1 MFAFTWPLELIL
13 AAQSRG
19 WLPFHFPSFL
29 GLFVGFGFVFAAV
42 IASAMV
48 DGRKGVVELL
58 ARLLIWRVGW
68 LWYALALL
76 GPAVFFLAAIGVHVL
91 LGGAP
96 PDFSQPFVRQL
107 VPPSFSLA
115 VAALVFLLFQIFVNG
130 EEFGWR
136 GYALPRLQSRY
147 APLFA
152 TLIVG
157 AVASVWHVPKYL
169 TIGDPHLLPFWFFM
183 LHTTMTA
190 IFFTWI
196 FNRTKGSLLLV
207 ILLHAGNNT
216 GIVMLPIMPAS
227 INDTRPLIIAYVLQ
241 IVAAIVLVAFAGRS
255 LGLQPGSA
263 SARSSSGLR

>member
-1 MFAFTWPLELIL
+1 MFCWVVRHLI
-13 AAQSRG
+13 
-19 WLPFHFPSFL
+19 
-29 GLFVGFGFVFAAV
+29 
-42 IASAMV
+42 
-48 DGRKGVVELL
+48 
-58 ARLLIWRVGW
+58 
-68 LWYALALL
+68 
-76 GPAVFFLAAIGVHVL
+76 
-91 LGGAP
+91 
-96 PDFSQPFVRQL
+96 FSQPFVRQL